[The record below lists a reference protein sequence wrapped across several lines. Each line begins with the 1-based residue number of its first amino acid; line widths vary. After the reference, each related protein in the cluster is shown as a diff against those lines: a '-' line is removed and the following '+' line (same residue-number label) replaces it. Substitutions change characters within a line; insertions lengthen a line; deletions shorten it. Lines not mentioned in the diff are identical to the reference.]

1 MFNKCLQKKESSD
14 FMISTFDKISGPAEL
29 GAQVGFE
36 FLT

>member
-1 MFNKCLQKKESSD
+1 MPPKKELSD
-14 FMISTFDKISGPAEL
+14 FMISTFDKISGPTEL

>member
-1 MFNKCLQKKESSD
+1 MPPKKESHD
-14 FMISTFDKISGPAEL
+14 FMISTFDKISGPTEL

>member
-1 MFNKCLQKKESSD
+1 MPPKKRIDD
-14 FMISTFDKISGPAEL
+14 FIISTFDKISGPTEL

>member
-1 MFNKCLQKKESSD
+1 MPPKKEWSD
-14 FMISTFDKISGPAEL
+14 LMISTFDKISGPTEL

>member
-1 MFNKCLQKKESSD
+1 MPPKTESHV
-14 FMISTFDKISGPAEL
+14 FMISTFDKISGKLEL